1 MSNASQAANAST
13 VTAAGGG
20 IVTAGAK
27 AAETVTMTSW
37 ITDNA
42 ILIGLACTVISLIMS
57 FVFNLINR
65 MDNKR
70 RHREELRLKAVL
82 EWKSEGKTE
91 EEIKH
96 LLKQMGLT

>member
-1 MSNASQAANAST
+1 MSTTSQAANAST

-42 ILIGLACTVISLIMS
+42 IIIGLACTVISLIMS

-70 RHREELRLKAVL
+70 KHREELRLKAVL
-82 EWKSEGKTE
+82 EWTSEGKTK
-91 EEIKH
+91 EEIQH
-96 LLKQMGLT
+96 LLKQMGLS